1 MDLALL
7 LFSGR
12 NSFYVTEVFK
22 YRHYSAIV
30 ILSTF
35 VATQAARIQ
44 NSGVRSQNENTCY
57 DSFLR
62 RYGDIEREIM
72 GFIGLLWSYSEF

>member
-1 MDLALL
+1 MDIFPYYYILTLI
-7 LFSGR
+7 SG
-12 NSFYVTEVFK
+12 N
-22 YRHYSAIV
+22 YSAIV

-57 DSFLR
+57 DSFRR
-62 RYGDIEREIM
+62 RYGDIER
-72 GFIGLLWSYSEF
+72 